1 MVSYANRA
9 SDPTWSLLFIGIV
22 MVSVSETRHPGL
34 IPIQVY
40 LRLLGW
46 AQALPVDQPACL
58 ASLGLCS
65 DVRRCR
71 WSAGQYCRR
80 ANIHLIGRQRAS
92 IPACRRRSSAV
103 RAVASASHPPWLI
116 HFLTI
121 LMHFGADPFHA
132 WVRCAVVFRSM
143 VS

>member
-71 WSAGQYCRR
+71 WSLDNTVGGRISISLVGSVHLSPPVGVDPALFALLRR
-80 ANIHLIGRQRAS
+80 PRTLLGLS
-92 IPACRRRSSAV
+92 TS
-103 RAVASASHPPWLI
+103 
-116 HFLTI
+116 
-121 LMHFGADPFHA
+121 
-132 WVRCAVVFRSM
+132 
-143 VS
+143 

>member
-58 ASLGLCS
+58 ASL
-65 DVRRCR
+65 VRRCR
-71 WSAGQYCRR
+71 WSLDNTVGGRISISLVGSVHLSPPVGVDPALFALLRR
-80 ANIHLIGRQRAS
+80 PRTLLGLS
-92 IPACRRRSSAV
+92 TS
-103 RAVASASHPPWLI
+103 
-116 HFLTI
+116 
-121 LMHFGADPFHA
+121 
-132 WVRCAVVFRSM
+132 
-143 VS
+143 